1 VKPTSFNRRRALVA
15 VGFVLL
21 ALTVTVPALGV
32 VVQGGELRVSIT
44 ARQQPYKLPRVGR
57 APIDIFLAG
66 HIASTTGET
75 PPQLQRM
82 EVRLNRRGVLDTN
95 GLPRCHQ
102 GEIAPAS
109 DRRAL
114 ERCGSSLVG
123 SGHFWAS
130 IVLPGQRSYH
140 TSGKLL
146 VFNGVRHGH
155 PVLFAHIYTRVPFPS
170 SFVVTFVTRRLRGGA
185 FGTELTASLPQAL
198 GDWGFV
204 NRIKMTIGRTYR
216 DRGRTHGFV
225 NAGCPAPKGLN
236 GGVFSLAVADFYF
249 AGGQHLRA
257 RIDRT
262 CGVRK

>member
-1 VKPTSFNRRRALVA
+1 MDIPPFSWRTALA
-15 VGFVLL
+15 VGLL
-21 ALTVTVPALGV
+21 ALASVVPALGV
-32 VVQGGELRVSIT
+32 VVQRGELRVSVT

-66 HIASTTGET
+66 HISSISGAT
-75 PPQLQRM
+75 PPQLKKM
-82 EVRLNRRGVLDTN
+82 TIRLNRRGVLDTN

-114 ERCGSSLVG
+114 ERCGGSLIG

-140 TSGKLL
+140 TSGRLL
-146 VFNGVRHGH
+146 VFNGVQRGRQ
-155 PVLFAHIYTRVPFPS
+155 VLFAHIYTLVPFPT
-170 SFVVTFVTRRLRGGA
+170 SFVVTFVIRRSRSGA

-204 NRIKMTIGRTYR
+204 DRIKMTIGRTYR
-216 DRGRTHGFV
+216 DRSGRTHGYIT
-225 NAGCPAPKGLN
+225 AGCPALKGSSIA
-236 GGVFSLAVADFYF
+236 VFSLADADFYF
-249 AGGQHLRA
+249 AGGEHLRA
-257 RIDRT
+257 QIDRA
-262 CGVRK
+262 CGVRE